1 MKEINAH
8 KLLRGFHISVKIMTI
23 KFKSKFVKYF
33 QVWGHRAQIQMWI
46 SADLNIV
53 DG

>member
-1 MKEINAH
+1 MKEINAQ
-8 KLLRGFHISVKIMTI
+8 KLLRRFQISVKIMTI
-23 KFKSKFVKYF
+23 NHCKFVKF
-33 QVWGHRAQIQMWI
+33 FKVWGHRAQIQTHI